1 LVRCSLFFGGFT
13 ALNLHCKPFTIL
25 TPFVFLLVLFA
36 ALLHAGWN
44 VIVKSNA
51 DRLMS
56 LTVLQAFMALMGVA
70 MVIAFGFP
78 GHHVWP
84 WALASGTL
92 HLGYNLF
99 LARAYRHADLSVV
112 YPIARGAAPL
122 MTLLG
127 SMLLTQDGVGLWMV
141 AAVVILVAG
150 LMLTGLGNKSPVSDP
165 HALYYALGTACWIA
179 TYTLVDGIGARQS
192 GNVLGFAG
200 VIFVFDGLF
209 ILVAAFF
216 MRGRSLVTGF
226 RANWH
231 MGLVGGA
238 ASCIAYGIAVWAM
251 TKAPIASVAALRE
264 TSIVFVLLLS
274 SQVLKEKLSW
284 QRVVGG
290 MMIVAGASLLRF
302 A

>member
-1 LVRCSLFFGGFT
+1 LAVS
-13 ALNLHCKPFTIL
+13 
-25 TPFVFLLVLFA
+25 VFSLVLLA
-36 ALLHAGWN
+36 ALLHAAWN

-51 DRLMS
+51 DRLVS
-56 LTVLQAFMALMGVA
+56 LTVLQTFMAAMGFG
-70 MVIAFGFP
+70 MVLVWGYP

-99 LARAYRHADLSVV
+99 LVRAYRHADLSVV

-127 SMLLTQDGVGLWMV
+127 SLVFTQDVVGLWMI

-150 LMLTGLGNKSPVSDP
+150 LMLTGLGNRSPGADP

-179 TYTLVDGIGARQS
+179 SYTLVDGIGARQS
-192 GNVLGFAG
+192 GNALGFAG

-209 ILVAAFF
+209 ILVAALF
-216 MRGRSLVTGF
+216 MRGRSLLDGF
-226 RANWH
+226 AANWQT
-231 MGLVGGA
+231 GILGGA
-238 ASCIAYGIAVWAM
+238 ASCAAYGIAVWGM

-274 SQVLKEKLSW
+274 ARVLKETLSW
-284 QRVVGG
+284 QRIVGG
-290 MMIVAGASLLRF
+290 VMIVLGASLLRF
-302 A
+302 S

>member
-1 LVRCSLFFGGFT
+1 
-13 ALNLHCKPFTIL
+13 L
-25 TPFVFLLVLFA
+25 TPFVFSLVILA

-51 DRLMS
+51 DRLVS
-56 LTVLQAFMALMGVA
+56 LTVLQTFMSLMGAA
-70 MVIAFGFP
+70 MVLAFGFP

-84 WALASGTL
+84 WALASGVL

-99 LARAYRHADLSVV
+99 LVRAYRHADLSVV

-127 SMLLTQDGVGLWMV
+127 SVFLTQDSVGLWMV
-141 AAVVILVAG
+141 AAVVILVVG
-150 LMLTGLGNKSPVSDP
+150 LMLTGLGNRSPGVDP

-179 TYTLVDGIGARQS
+179 AYTLVDGIGARHS
-192 GNVLGFAG
+192 GNALGFAG

-209 ILVAAFF
+209 ILVTALF
-216 MRGRSLVTGF
+216 MRGRSLAGGF
-226 RANWH
+226 TANWQ
-231 MGLVGGA
+231 MGVVGGA
-238 ASCIAYGIAVWAM
+238 ASCAAYGIAVWAM

-264 TSIVFVLLLS
+264 VSIVFVLLFS
-274 SQVLKEKLSW
+274 ARILKEHLGW
-284 QRVVGG
+284 QRIVGG
-290 MMIVAGASLLRF
+290 MMIVAGATLLRF